1 MSKPKPHHRIVVTD
15 FLDETRIET
24 PVLSDLARIDTLLA
38 THEADL
44 RGKLSDTHIML
55 VYHDVARL
63 GDATFSQAESC
74 VGIIRAGVGYNNIDI
89 EAAAARGIV
98 VCNVPDYGSEDVA
111 DHALMML
118 LAVAR
123 RLVDSHLA
131 IRAGGWD
138 HQLIV
143 GAPRMRG
150 RTLGIVGCGR
160 IGTAMALRAKALGM
174 RVLYYDPYVK
184 PGTDKAIGIIQAD
197 TLHELLAESDVV
209 SLHCYL
215 DECSHHLMNAQAFA
229 AMKPGA
235 ILINT
240 ARGPVV
246 DQNALVDALNSG
258 QVGGAGIDVTE
269 REPLDDDRL
278 RYHPRV
284 LLTPHVAFYSVE
296 GFLEMRLKAAQ
307 EARRLLLG
315 QTPRNPVNLHL
326 IPQGRRRLS
335 V

>member
-1 MSKPKPHHRIVVTD
+1 MSTPAHRIVVTD
-15 FLDETRIET
+15 FLNETTVEL
-24 PVLSDLARIDTLLA
+24 PVLSSLATLDTLQA
-38 THEADL
+38 TCEADL
-44 RGKLSDTHIML
+44 NGKVSDANIL
-55 VYHDVARL
+55 IIYHDIARL
-63 GDATFSQAESC
+63 SDATFAQAEAC

-89 EAAAARGIV
+89 EAAAARGII

-123 RLVDSHLA
+123 RLVDCHQA

-138 HQLIV
+138 YQLIV

-150 RTLGIVGCGR
+150 KTLGIVGCGR
-160 IGTAMALRAKALGM
+160 IGSAMALRAKALGLN
-174 RVLYYDPYVK
+174 VLYYDPYIK
-184 PGTDKAIGIIQAD
+184 PGTDKALGITQAE
-197 TLHELLAESDVV
+197 TLHELLHQSDFV

-215 DECSHHLMNAQAFA
+215 DAHSYHLMNAAAFS

-235 ILINT
+235 ILVNT

-246 DQNALVDALNSG
+246 DQNAMLDALNSG
-258 QVGGAGIDVTE
+258 HLAGAGIDVVE

-278 RYHPRV
+278 RHHPRV
-284 LLTPHVAFYSVE
+284 LLTPHSAFYSLE
-296 GFLEMRLKAAQ
+296 GFREMRHKAAE

-315 QTPRNPVNLHL
+315 RPPRCPVNLDL
-326 IPQGRRRLS
+326 IPHNRHRHS

>member
-1 MSKPKPHHRIVVTD
+1 MSKSKPHHRIVVTD
-15 FLDETRIET
+15 FLTETSIEH
-24 PVLSDLARIDTLLA
+24 PVLSEMARIDCLQA
-38 THEADL
+38 TSEADL
-44 RGKLSDTHIML
+44 RGKLSDAHIML

-63 GDATFSQAESC
+63 GDATFSQAENC

-123 RLVDSHLA
+123 KLVDSHLS
-131 IRAGGWD
+131 IRSGGWD

-150 RTLGIVGCGR
+150 RTIGIVGCGR
-160 IGTAMALRAKALGM
+160 IGTAMALRCKALGM
-174 RVLYYDPYVK
+174 RVLYYDPFIK
-184 PGTDKAIGIIQAD
+184 PGTDKALGIIQAE
-197 TLHELLAESDVV
+197 TLHELLRESDFV
-209 SLHCYL
+209 SLHTYL
-215 DECSHHLMNAQAFA
+215 DETSYHLMNAQAFA
-229 AMKPGA
+229 AMKPGS
-235 ILINT
+235 ILVNT

-246 DQNALVDALNSG
+246 DENALVDALNSG
-258 QVGGAGIDVTE
+258 HLAGAGIDVTE

-278 RYHPRV
+278 RYHPNV

-315 QTPRNPVNLHL
+315 QAPRNPVNLHL
-326 IPQGRRRLS
+326 ISPGKRRVS